1 VKRIYLSIIFCVAAI
16 IASSQTD
23 YTRLVNPFIGTGGHG
38 HTYPGASAPFG
49 MVQLSPDTRLKGW
62 DGCSGYHYSD
72 SVIYGFSHTH
82 LSGTGVEDYCDV
94 LLMPTTGS
102 YQWKNTEYAA
112 PFSHSDEKAY
122 AGFYQVRLPK
132 YKVDVSLTATP
143 RVGMHSYRFDP
154 NEKQGNILIDLQH
167 RDEVLHSWIKIIN
180 DSTVVGMRRSKSWA
194 KDQVLFFAA
203 KFSQP
208 FVKHAVAIN
217 DEDRGAI
224 SDAAGK
230 NVKAYFS
237 FNLESGKPVETKL
250 ALSAVS
256 AENALQNLDAEV
268 PGFDFDKL
276 LAETKNLWNKELGKI
291 EVKGGTKD
299 QQVVFYTA
307 LYHASLCP
315 NLFQDVNGEYRGTD
329 GKTHTA
335 QGFSNYTVFSLWD
348 TYRALHP
355 LMTIINPQ
363 KTSDWINTFI
373 TQHEQG
379 GMMPVWELWGNE
391 TFCMTGYHH
400 TSVIWDAY
408 QKGIRGFDA
417 GKALDGMVAYAR
429 SNRFGIQQ
437 YAKQGFVNNESQ
449 AESASKTLEYAYDD
463 WCISQ
468 LAKAL
473 KKDDIYKEF
482 IRRAQSYKNLF
493 DKQTGFFRGRTDG
506 NWMSPF
512 TPTEVN
518 NYYTEGNAWH
528 YAFSVPQDIE
538 VLGQLLGGQEKMAN
552 KLDELFTTT
561 EKLTGRDQA
570 DVTGLIGQYAQG
582 NEPSH
587 NMAYLYNYVGRP
599 WRTQSIVR
607 KINND
612 FYLNQPDGLIGNED
626 CGQMSA
632 WFVLSAMGFY
642 PVCPG
647 DGNYALGTPLF
658 DEVIIHQPGGKN
670 FTIRAKNRKSELD
683 FYVRGVELNKV
694 KTYRSF
700 ITHRDI
706 AQGGELVF
714 DLGNKPGE
722 NWGTGRYDL
731 PKTAITEEMIV
742 LAPKFVNASEKFKDK
757 QNIEFDYSVIGGKIM
772 YRVDNGNHDKFP
784 FKEYTKPFAIT
795 GNCQVEA
802 YAESR
807 YDHNDDYSIKQ
818 SPVIKQRFY
827 KIPTD
832 KVATILSKLN
842 PMYTAGGPDALID
855 GIRGQVEFQKGNWQS
870 YYGNDME
877 VIIDLKATKQISYVA
892 SNHLQDVR
900 SWIWMPQQVEFFV
913 SNDGKNFRSVGIVKN
928 TVDEK
933 DETSQLKEL
942 GLKINEK
949 ARYIKLV
956 ATNHGPVPA
965 WHPGAGGDA
974 HIFVD
979 EVVVR

>member
-1 VKRIYLSIIFCVAAI
+1 MTVLFLGGLLPNHSF
-16 IASSQTD
+16 SQTD

-72 SVIYGFSHTH
+72 SVLYGFSHTH

-94 LLMPTTGS
+94 LLLPTTGD
-102 YQWKNTEYAA
+102 YQWKNTDYAT
-112 PFSHSDEKAY
+112 PFSHETETAY
-122 AGFYQVRLPK
+122 AGYYSVRLPK
-132 YKVDVSLTATP
+132 YKVDVTLTASP
-143 RVGMHSYRFDP
+143 RVGMHRYEFDKK
-154 NEKQGNILIDLQH
+154 EKQGNILIDLQH
-167 RDEVLHSWIKIIN
+167 RDEVLDSWIKIIN

-194 KDQVLFFAA
+194 KDQLLFFAA
-203 KFSQP
+203 KFSQS
-208 FVKHAVAIN
+208 FVKHAIAID
-217 DEDRGAI
+217 DESKGTITNAT
-224 SDAAGK
+224 GK
-230 NVKAYFS
+230 NIKAYFS
-237 FNLESGKPVETKL
+237 FNLVPEQPVFTKV

-256 AENALQNLDAEV
+256 AENALMNLTAEV
-268 PGFDFDKL
+268 PGFNFDKVL
-276 LAETKNLWNKELGKI
+276 TDTKASWNNELGKI

-299 QQVVFYTA
+299 QQTVFYTA

-315 NLFQDVNGEYRGTD
+315 NLFQDTNGEYRGTD

-335 QGFSNYTVFSLWD
+335 QGFTNYTVFSLWD
-348 TYRALHP
+348 THRALHP
-355 LMTIINPQ
+355 LMTILHPQ
-363 KTSDWINTFI
+363 KTNDWINTFI
-373 TQHEQG
+373 KQHEQG

-400 TSVIWDAY
+400 ASVIWDAY

-417 GKALDGMVAYAR
+417 EKALDGMVAYAR
-429 SNRFGIQQ
+429 SDRFGIQQ

-493 DKQTGFFRGRTDG
+493 DKKTTFFRGRTDG

-512 TPTEVN
+512 SPTEVN

-528 YAFSVPQDIE
+528 YAFSVPQDITI
-538 VLGQLLGGQEKMAN
+538 LSQLLGGKEKMAN
-552 KLDELFTTT
+552 KLNELFTTT
-561 EKLTGRDQA
+561 DKLTGRDQA

-587 NMAYLYNYVGRP
+587 HMAYLYNYVGQP
-599 WRTQSIVR
+599 WRTQSIIR

-658 DEVIIHQPGGKN
+658 DEVIIHQPNGKD
-670 FTIRAKNRKSELD
+670 FTIKANNRNTDLD
-683 FYVRGVELNKV
+683 FYVRGVAINKV
-694 KTYRSF
+694 KTYRSYINHWD
-700 ITHRDI
+700 ITN
-706 AQGGELVF
+706 GGEMVF
-714 DLGNKPGE
+714 DLGNKPGD
-722 NWGTGRYDL
+722 NWGTTANDI
-731 PKTAITEEMIV
+731 PKTAIIEEMIV
-742 LAPKFVNASEKFKDK
+742 PTPKFLNVNEKFRN
-757 QNIEFDYSVIGGKIM
+757 QQTISFDWSVINNKIM
-772 YRVDNGNHDKFP
+772 YRVLPVTGTKKAFIEYRNP
-784 FKEYTKPFAIT
+784 FTINNSCTIEAMAI
-795 GNCQVEA
+795 
-802 YAESR
+802 SS
-807 YDHNDDYSIKQ
+807 YDRNPDYSLKQ
-818 SPVIKQRFY
+818 SPLISQRFY
-827 KIPTD
+827 KTPTD
-832 KVATILSKLN
+832 KSATILSKLN
-842 PMYTAGGPDALID
+842 PMYSAGGPDALID

-877 VIIDLKATKQISYVA
+877 VVIDLKTAKQVSYVA

-900 SWIWMPQQVEFFV
+900 SWIWMPKQVEFFV
-913 SNDGKNFRSVGIVKN
+913 SADGKTFRSIGIVKN
-928 TVDEK
+928 DVNEK
-933 DETSQLKEL
+933 DETSQLKEF
-942 GLKINEK
+942 GLKT
-949 ARYIKLV
+949 KLKTRFVKVV
-956 ATNHGPVPA
+956 ATNYGTIPA
-965 WHPGAGGDA
+965 WHVGVGGAA

-979 EVVVR
+979 EVEVR